1 MNTNNPNNN
10 YSQRIGL
17 LFLVILFGLF
27 ARLDMA
33 TLGWNYDMSSY
44 RIVAGIL
51 DQGGNVY
58 ASTERYNYGPFW
70 FLILHGLDLLAG
82 HNQVVFRYLVA
93 GFLSLIDVGICLF
106 LWRRFGLLAAGAFFL
121 NPISILITG
130 YHSQFDNLAIFLGLL
145 AAQWLGDG
153 WDQPVNCRKF
163 FALVLLGLSI
173 ATKHILF
180 AFPFWLAV
188 KQRGSWQKL
197 IVILV
202 PVLIFLAGFAPY
214 WPTGKQGII
223 HNVFHY
229 HSETNEYFY
238 NLFVPHFLQDV
249 FSSRAIW
256 FICIAIF
263 AFIYR
268 RANTVEYLLAYT
280 CVLVAASPAIMNQ
293 YLVIPVA
300 FLATR
305 WSVLPALYTIVA
317 TWMLLG
323 PPNGPLAVGYLPLMP
338 PAIPVG
344 TLCFTLAWITWR
356 PNIITGFQFLRRKCV
371 AEFKNQLGIGE

>member
-1 MNTNNPNNN
+1 MNTNNNH
-10 YSQRIGL
+10 SKRTGL
-17 LFLVILFGLF
+17 LFLVILVGLL
-27 ARLDMA
+27 ARLDVA
-33 TLGWNYDMSSY
+33 TLGSNYDMASF

-51 DQGGNVY
+51 EHGGNVY
-58 ASTERYNYGPFW
+58 AGTERYVYGPVW

-82 HNQVVFRYLVA
+82 HNGNVFRYLTA

-106 LWRRFGLLAAGAFFL
+106 LWRRFGLLAACAFFL
-121 NPISILITG
+121 NPISVLITG

-145 AAQWLGDG
+145 AAGLLGDDL
-153 WDQPVNCRKF
+153 DQPVNRRKL

-188 KQRGSWQKL
+188 KQKGGWQKAV
-197 IVILV
+197 VILV
-202 PVLIFLAGFAPY
+202 PVLVFLAGFAPY
-214 WPTGKQGII
+214 WHEGKQGII

-238 NLFVPHFLQDV
+238 NLFVPRCLQDV
-249 FSSRAIW
+249 FSSRTVW
-256 FICIAIF
+256 FVCIAIF

-268 RANTVEYLLAYT
+268 QATPIEYLLAYT
-280 CVLVAASPAIMNQ
+280 CILVAASPAIMNQ

-305 WSVLPALYTIVA
+305 WNVLPALYTLVT

-323 PPNGPLAVGYLPLMP
+323 PPNGPLEAGRLPLMP
-338 PAIPVG
+338 PTIPVS
-344 TLCFTLAWITWR
+344 TLCLALTWITWR
-356 PNIITGFQFLRRKCV
+356 QNIISGFQFLSRKCM
-371 AEFKNQLGIGE
+371 AEIKNQLGRQP